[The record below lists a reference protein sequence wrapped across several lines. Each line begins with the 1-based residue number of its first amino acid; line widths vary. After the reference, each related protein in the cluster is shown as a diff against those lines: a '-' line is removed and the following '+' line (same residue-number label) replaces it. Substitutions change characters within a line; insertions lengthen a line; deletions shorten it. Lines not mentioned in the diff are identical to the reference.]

1 MYPDVPYSGISWPM
15 TQHAGVISK
24 DVMDGLLN
32 ACMLCNGE
40 TIDAEKINEYLVK
53 NGILTPNVRSDS
65 NQVDAWRDYQQIL
78 SEFGLIYSTR
88 LSKVVRLTQ
97 VAWAYLN
104 KRISYEEMFTL
115 QVLRYQY
122 PNGHKSQLSPSLT
135 ESYGGNVP
143 FTTYT
148 EMQAMHQILIRPA
161 VLVWQ
166 ILSTLWESNERAI
179 LTLDEMQT
187 YVVRCTQNSDVD
199 ACVSYILLARNDE
212 KALSPMSRARRNM
225 ADWMKILNQTPLF
238 KLSSDGATI
247 SLSSY
252 SIKNYAE
259 VAEICR
265 QMADPLSFWKYSE
278 NNFKQNWFDTYGSF
292 DDVTDW
298 VLTM

>member
-1 MYPDVPYSGISWPM
+1 MYPDVPYLGISWPM

-40 TIDAEKINEYLVK
+40 AVDAEKINGYLVE
-53 NGILTPNVRSDS
+53 NGILTPNVRADS
-65 NQVDAWRDYQQIL
+65 KQVDAWRDYQQIL

-88 LSKVVRLTQ
+88 ISKVVRLTQ
-97 VAWAYLN
+97 VALAYLN

-115 QVLRYQY
+115 QVMRYQY
-122 PNGHKSQLSPSLT
+122 PNGHKSQLSPSLA
-135 ESYGGNVP
+135 ESYGGSVP
-143 FTTYT
+143 FSTYT
-148 EMQAMHQILIRPA
+148 EMQAYHKILIRPA

-166 ILSTLWESNERAI
+166 ILFSLWQQNEHAV

-187 YVVRCTQNSDVD
+187 YVVRCTQCSDVD
-199 ACVSYILLARNDE
+199 SCVKFLLMARNNE
-212 KALSPMSRARRNM
+212 NTLSPMSRARRNM

-238 KLSSDGATI
+238 KLSSDGSTI

-252 SIKNYAE
+252 SIKNYP
-259 VAEICR
+259 VVSSICK
-265 QMADPLSFWKYSE
+265 QMTDPKSFWVYSDDD
-278 NNFKQNWFDTYGSF
+278 FKQNWFDFYGSF

-298 VLTM
+298 VLKM

>member
-1 MYPDVPYSGISWPM
+1 MYPDVPYVGISWPM

-24 DVMDGLLN
+24 EVMDGLLN

-40 TIDAEKINEYLVK
+40 AIDAEKINGYLVD
-53 NGILTPNVRSDS
+53 NGILTPNIRADS

-88 LSKVVRLTQ
+88 ISKVVRLTQ
-97 VAWAYLN
+97 VALAYLN
-104 KRISYEEMFTL
+104 KRISFEEMFTL

-135 ESYGGNVP
+135 ESYGGSVP

-148 EMQAMHQILIRPA
+148 EMQASHQILFRPA

-166 ILSTLWESNERAI
+166 ILYSLWQANERAI
-179 LTLDEMQT
+179 ITLDEMQT
-187 YVVRCTQNSDVD
+187 YVVRCTQNND
-199 ACVSYILLARNDE
+199 AASCVKYLLMARHEENT
-212 KALSPMSRARRNM
+212 LSPMNRARRNM

-252 SIKNYAE
+252 SIKNAVQ
-259 VAEICR
+259 VAAICT
-265 QMADPLSFWKYSE
+265 QMANPDSFWEYSE
-278 NNFKQNWFDTYGSF
+278 DNYKQSWFDFYGSF

-298 VLTM
+298 ILKM